1 MARLLPH
8 CKCSLEFVAN
18 KVKWQTG
25 LPATKFHTHTHTHAR
40 RRKQEE
46 KNGVW
51 KSVRKASKAGQ
62 ENNNNWE
69 RAEKIGNLTFD
80 VFYETCSNNI
90 LGNLF

>member
-18 KVKWQTG
+18 KVKWQTE
-25 LPATKFHTHTHTHAR
+25 LPATKFHTHTR
-40 RRKQEE
+40 EE
-46 KNGVW
+46 KKGGQR
-51 KSVRKASKAGQ
+51 SVRKASKAGQ
-62 ENNNNWE
+62 ENNSNNNNCE

>member
-1 MARLLPH
+1 MANGAACYEIP
-8 CKCSLEFVAN
+8 
-18 KVKWQTG
+18 
-25 LPATKFHTHTHTHAR
+25 HTHTHTRAR

-62 ENNNNWE
+62 ENNSNNNCE